1 MHKCCL
7 GNWLLSA
14 HVPLEI
20 LLWRLSFVGGSYQ
33 QGWDDC
39 LDAVLSIL
47 NKAKGVEEVKKK
59 IQDLQIL
66 VKAKKFEQIKVELGV
81 LSDLF

>member
-1 MHKCCL
+1 M
-7 GNWLLSA
+7 
-14 HVPLEI
+14 
-20 LLWRLSFVGGSYQ
+20 GGSYQ

-47 NKAKGVEEVKKK
+47 DKTKSLREAKRRIKDVRV
-59 IQDLQIL
+59 L
-66 VKAKKFEQIKVELGV
+66 VKAKKFEQIRTELGV